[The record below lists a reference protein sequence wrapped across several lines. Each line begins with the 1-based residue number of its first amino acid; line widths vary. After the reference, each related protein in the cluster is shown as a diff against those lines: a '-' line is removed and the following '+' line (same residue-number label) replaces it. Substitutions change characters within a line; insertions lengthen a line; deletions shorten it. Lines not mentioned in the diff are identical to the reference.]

1 MPILTPVRGRLFVA
15 LLALAAALLLAAG
28 CSNDSGG
35 DKTPAAGQTPAT
47 GQTPAAG
54 QTPSGGATAEIKMVA
69 GTAFDKDELRI
80 PAGTDATISVQNTN
94 GFHSFYVYASEA
106 DAQSGAEPVAEAR
119 HHVEEGVALRVR
131 RIREQE
137 PGRIGLDARSGVHD
151 RARELDRWAAVRPV
165 QTDLCP
171 AHRQVEFGVD
181 RQRQLFRW
189 ASQ

>member
-106 DAQSGAEPVAEAR
+106 DAQSGAEPVAEMEACNAPCGEDL
-119 HHVEEGVALRVR
+119 HVNLAAGEHFFRCQVHPSVMTGVIVA
-131 RIREQE
+131 E
-137 PGRIGLDARSGVHD
+137 
-151 RARELDRWAAVRPV
+151 
-165 QTDLCP
+165 
-171 AHRQVEFGVD
+171 
-181 RQRQLFRW
+181 
-189 ASQ
+189 